1 MGNTLLIAIG
11 QANTEPWTSIWK
23 EGQEKTWINYDS
35 ETPSIVHVQSIDA
48 PYFFKILDAL
58 HEKNR
63 YRKIIGTW
71 QGRFDKITAK
81 LISKKIPSYKF
92 DVNNQILMVNSWSL
106 YFLFGRRAIA
116 LYDWFLKNTDKDF
129 LFCTNTSSYINK
141 KNLLSLVQK
150 FDPADAIYAGY
161 LLPEGERQQF
171 VSGAG
176 RLLSRKSIELIVNNW
191 HKYTH
196 EALEDVAHGRL
207 MEGLG
212 ISPIS
217 LSRVSL
223 PTSESVA
230 ALSDSVIQTE
240 FHFRCKSQEVPRK
253 DVEIMRLLH
262 ERVIK

>member
-23 EGQEKTWINYDS
+23 EGQEKTWIKYHNNGI
-35 ETPSIVHVQSIDA
+35 PVVHVQSINA
-48 PYFFKILDAL
+48 PSFVQKLDAL

-63 YRKIIGTW
+63 YRKIIGVW
-71 QGRFDKITAK
+71 QGRFDKIATK
-81 LISKKIPSYKF
+81 FISGKIPEYNFNANTK
-92 DVNNQILMVNSWSL
+92 ILIVNSWST
-106 YFLFGRRAIA
+106 YFLLGQRVIA
-116 LYDWFLKNTDKDF
+116 LYDWFLKNTNKDF

-150 FDPADAIYAGY
+150 FDPTDAIYAGF
-161 LLPEGERQQF
+161 LLPEGAKQQF

-176 RLLSRKSIELIVNNW
+176 RLLSRKSIELFVNNW

-196 EALEDVAHGRL
+196 LALEDVAQGRL
-207 MEGLG
+207 MEILG
-212 ISPIS
+212 ISPIP

-223 PTSESVA
+223 PTPESVA